1 MKQRLHPVEILLMLT
16 AALLLTSGAVAL
28 HTQSELADKVVRLHV
43 LANSDS
49 EEDQAL
55 KLEVRDAVL
64 AQASETLQGITGR
77 EEACRRLTALLPELE
92 KTAREVIA
100 ANGYAYGVR
109 VELAETSFPTK
120 TYDGFAL
127 PAGEYLALRVLIGE
141 AAGQNWW
148 CVVFPP
154 LCTALFSKI
163 AMNGMGIFNL
173 LAARFLMAFV
183 LLAVVFFKRLR
194 HIKRHTLVR
203 GAIMGA
209 LFFLMLSTELTGLKS
224 TPSSTVSL
232 LENTAIILVP
242 MAEAVLRH
250 KLPKAATA
258 VSALVA
264 IGGVALLTGQS
275 GSFTPGMVLA
285 VMAAVLYAAAI
296 ITTDRFSHEDDPLTL
311 GIVQVGT
318 LGLLALVSSFVFE
331 APHLPQ
337 SGTQWLMIAGLAV
350 ICTGFGFTLQPV
362 AQSHTTA
369 QRAGLFCAL
378 SPACATLLGAAVLR
392 EHISVM
398 GMCGIALILLS
409 LLVPQLWQLAEKKGI
424 TLLPRHAV
432 PAVRRA

>member
-1 MKQRLHPVEILLMLT
+1 MTQKKAEILLAT
-16 AALLLTSGAVAL
+16 
-28 HTQSELADKVVRLHV
+28 
-43 LANSDS
+43 
-49 EEDQAL
+49 
-55 KLEVRDAVL
+55 
-64 AQASETLQGITGR
+64 
-77 EEACRRLTALLPELE
+77 
-92 KTAREVIA
+92 VIA
-100 ANGYAYGVR
+100 ARA
-109 VELAETSFPTK
+109 TS
-120 TYDGFAL
+120 L
-127 PAGEYLALRVLIGE
+127 
-141 AAGQNWW
+141 
-148 CVVFPP
+148 
-154 LCTALFSKI
+154 LFSKI

-264 IGGVALLTGQS
+264 SGG
-275 GSFTPGMVLA
+275 FTPGMVLA

-296 ITTDRFSHEDDPLTL
+296 ITTDRFSHEDDSLTL

>member
-1 MKQRLHPVEILLMLT
+1 MTQKKAEILL
-16 AALLLTSGAVAL
+16 AA
-28 HTQSELADKVVRLHV
+28 
-43 LANSDS
+43 
-49 EEDQAL
+49 
-55 KLEVRDAVL
+55 
-64 AQASETLQGITGR
+64 
-77 EEACRRLTALLPELE
+77 
-92 KTAREVIA
+92 VIA
-100 ANGYAYGVR
+100 ARA
-109 VELAETSFPTK
+109 TS
-120 TYDGFAL
+120 L
-127 PAGEYLALRVLIGE
+127 
-141 AAGQNWW
+141 
-148 CVVFPP
+148 
-154 LCTALFSKI
+154 LFSKI

-203 GAIMGA
+203 GAIMGG

-250 KLPKAATA
+250 KLPKAA
-258 VSALVA
+258 
-264 IGGVALLTGQS
+264 
-275 GSFTPGMVLA
+275 TPGMVLA

>member
-1 MKQRLHPVEILLMLT
+1 MTQKRAEILL
-16 AALLLTSGAVAL
+16 
-28 HTQSELADKVVRLHV
+28 
-43 LANSDS
+43 
-49 EEDQAL
+49 
-55 KLEVRDAVL
+55 
-64 AQASETLQGITGR
+64 AS
-77 EEACRRLTALLPELE
+77 
-92 KTAREVIA
+92 VIA
-100 ANGYAYGVR
+100 ARA
-109 VELAETSFPTK
+109 TS
-120 TYDGFAL
+120 L
-127 PAGEYLALRVLIGE
+127 
-141 AAGQNWW
+141 
-148 CVVFPP
+148 
-154 LCTALFSKI
+154 LFSKI

-203 GAIMGA
+203 GAIMGG

-275 GSFTPGMVLA
+275 GGFTP
-285 VMAAVLYAAAI
+285 AAAI